1 MKILVYLVYHYMCSL
16 ELWHILRVPI
26 MNIIAAKLATIFKL
40 LTFLIYNK
48 CNFLVFVP
56 GDLKLFSGT
65 K

>member
-1 MKILVYLVYHYMCSL
+1 MD
-16 ELWHILRVPI
+16 
-26 MNIIAAKLATIFKL
+26 IIAAKLATIFKL